1 MRIVT
6 LLSLFYTEKA
16 VLGIDL
22 MLVHSTGLYHHFGYK
37 YVCEISTDGYSIYTT
52 CAFLHKSL
60 TLRRRAYIEDIDAKN
75 ALNNPTLH

>member
-22 MLVHSTGLYHHFGYK
+22 MLVHSTGLYHRFGYI
-37 YVCEISTDGYSIYTT
+37 YVCEISTNGFSIYAA
-52 CAFLHKSL
+52 CPLSHKSL
-60 TLRRRAYIEDIDAKN
+60 TLRRLAYTEDI
-75 ALNNPTLH
+75 